1 MNYNKRDNDLT
12 EVFDS
17 RWHANHNDNA
27 KKIKE
32 QQKEFNLKMFGI
44 RDKEDVRKEM
54 RKEHSVSGQV
64 TNLQK
69 RMDTFQRY
77 NRNNFR

>member
-1 MNYNKRDNDLT
+1 MNYNTRVNDLT

-32 QQKEFNLKMFGI
+32 QQK
-44 RDKEDVRKEM
+44 
-54 RKEHSVSGQV
+54 
-64 TNLQK
+64 
-69 RMDTFQRY
+69 
-77 NRNNFR
+77 

>member
-1 MNYNKRDNDLT
+1 
-12 EVFDS
+12 
-17 RWHANHNDNA
+17 
-27 KKIKE
+27 
-32 QQKEFNLKMFGI
+32 MFGI